1 MGATEMKKNLTL
13 YEIIDQNKTK
23 LLTEAL
29 KYRNGAYIDKYHLSY
44 YGMPPVLHYA
54 ARYASVSIILSLL
67 GIGPDLTVKDRDG
80 LTALYAAVEK
90 DKKES
95 VCLLLEAMQNFERR
109 NKQELKDMQAFDLA
123 RNNPSLKSVFLSYG
137 YKDAGIEMTR

>member
-1 MGATEMKKNLTL
+1 MKKNLTL

-44 YGMPPVLHYA
+44 YGMPPVLH
-54 ARYASVSIILSLL
+54 
-67 GIGPDLTVKDRDG
+67 
-80 LTALYAAVEK
+80 YAAVEK